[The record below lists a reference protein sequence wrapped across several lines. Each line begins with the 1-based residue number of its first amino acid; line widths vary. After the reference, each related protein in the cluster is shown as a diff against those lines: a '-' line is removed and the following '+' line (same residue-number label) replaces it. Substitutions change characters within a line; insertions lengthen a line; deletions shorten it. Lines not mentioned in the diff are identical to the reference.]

1 MATFQAAAHLFC
13 HDGKPVDGR
22 SALLHEGKQLVKELL
37 PLWVV
42 VNLVKL
48 GDSGVL
54 SGRLVK
60 VCLFCED
67 RVRLARKTGA
77 ISQQKT
83 AQNCCEPESQL

>member
-1 MATFQAAAHLFC
+1 MSGRKFGHISNGSPHLFC

-60 VCLFCED
+60 VCLFCFGKSDKE
-67 RVRLARKTGA
+67 RKAGVR
-77 ISQQKT
+77 
-83 AQNCCEPESQL
+83 

>member
-1 MATFQAAAHLFC
+1 MSKTVKCPAASLATFQAAAHLFC
-13 HDGKPVDGR
+13 HDGKPVDGG
-22 SALLHEGKQLVKELL
+22 SALLHEGKQLIKELL

-60 VCLFCED
+60 VCLFCFGKSDKE
-67 RVRLARKTGA
+67 RKAGGR
-77 ISQQKT
+77 
-83 AQNCCEPESQL
+83 